1 MKRVS
6 RRGDRPRVSCIIT
19 TFNYADFVAQAVD
32 SALAQ
37 TYGEDALEVI
47 VVDGASTDDTPSVVE
62 PYRDRIT
69 YIREPSNEGVVSSA
83 NRGLDAASGNLIAFL
98 NADDVWYPTTAERLS
113 ERLAARPEIGLVY
126 GDMEMIDAVGTTLHP
141 SYYERFGIQPQS
153 GRLLGRLLRGNF
165 IASGCFMFR
174 AELLS
179 ACHPIPDWVPWE
191 DWYIVLRLAAVARFE
206 YLPLPVLRYRFH
218 GANQVLMAEG
228 ERLLG
233 TWRKELPFRRRLL
246 TEVSPRA
253 ISAADL
259 IDAVATFD
267 AMARRLG
274 EAAPDRLAAVLPTGD
289 ADRAEASAAADAAS
303 RSEDDRDDEAALF
316 HWARAFAHAPGD
328 REPRRRLAR
337 LATRL
342 LDEEAGAAEERRTA
356 LGALALPG
364 PAWSAH
370 TRQEEPLDTA
380 LRTLR
385 ELTAR
390 VPTIAPEPAPR
401 PRALTAML
409 ERVSAVDPGERTA
422 AVTRLRKLGPW
433 EQGPFPVATGL
444 EFGQTATRSWRHE
457 ALLAKL
463 PDDLAGRRVLDVPSN
478 AGYVAFA
485 LSLRG
490 PEGVIACEPG
500 PAHHQALAL
509 ERLYS
514 SGVDFRPLGW
524 ADLHPPELG
533 RFELIHAD
541 GLLDGDFRPFP
552 ALERVRELL
561 ADDGRLYL
569 GFTRLAAAERS
580 VYVRLVAGG
589 RDGNLNGLPG
599 GMALRWM
606 VEAAGLSLL
615 REIGVRSSDLDGIPV
630 ECGYLELAL
639 SSSRAERIAFRGA
652 PTRR

>member
-1 MKRVS
+1 MRVS

-19 TFNYADFVAQAVD
+19 TFNYAHFVAQAID

-62 PYRDRIT
+62 PYRDRLA
-69 YIREPSNEGVVSSA
+69 YIRESSNEGVVSSA
-83 NRGLDAASGNLIAFL
+83 NRGLEAASGDLIAFL

-126 GDMEMIDAVGTTLHP
+126 GGMEMIDADGTTLHP

-233 TWRKELPFRRRLL
+233 TWQKELSFRRRLL

-259 IDAVATFD
+259 LDAVASFD
-267 AMARRLG
+267 AIARRLG
-274 EAAPDRLAAVLPTGD
+274 EAAPDELAAALPTRD
-289 ADRAEASAAADAAS
+289 PDRTEASAAAVAAS
-303 RSEDDRDDEAALF
+303 RSEDDEEALF
-316 HWARAFAHAPGD
+316 HWTRAFAHDPGD
-328 REPRRRLAR
+328 RELRRGLAA

-342 LDEEAGAAEERRTA
+342 LDEEAGGAEERRRA
-356 LGALALPG
+356 LQALALPG

-385 ELTAR
+385 ELTAQ
-390 VPTIAPEPAPR
+390 VATIAPEPAHR
-401 PRALTAML
+401 PQALTAML
-409 ERVSAVDPGERTA
+409 ERVRAVDRGERTA
-422 AVTRLRKLGPW
+422 AVTRLRELGPW
-433 EQGPFPVATGL
+433 TQGPFPVAPGV
-444 EFGQTATRSWRHE
+444 EFGQTGTRSWRHE
-457 ALLAKL
+457 ALLAEL
-463 PDDLAGRRVLDVPSN
+463 PDDLAGRRILDVPSN

-490 PEGVIACEPG
+490 AEQLIACEPS
-500 PAHHQALAL
+500 PSHHQALAL

-524 ADLHPPELG
+524 ADLHSRELG
-533 RFELIHAD
+533 RFDLIHAD
-541 GLLDGDFRPFP
+541 GLLDGEFRPFP
-552 ALERVRELL
+552 ALEQVRELL
-561 ADDGRLYL
+561 AEDGRLYL

-580 VYVRLVAGG
+580 VYVRLVERG
-589 RDGNLNGLPG
+589 RDANLNGLPG
-599 GMALRWM
+599 RVALRWM

-615 REIGVRSSDLDGIPV
+615 REIGVRSSDLDGS
-630 ECGYLELAL
+630 E
-639 SSSRAERIAFRGA
+639 
-652 PTRR
+652 